1 MTSFQVGLPRTVLT
15 LREALFLGSGV
26 GRALPRHGTGW
37 NARRMVNGA
46 RRDRCR
52 LGEGPQSQNDARAHA
67 AMNGTAAAKQPRAS
81 P

>member
-1 MTSFQVGLPRTVLT
+1 MTSFQVGLPRTVPT
-15 LREALFLGSGV
+15 LREAFFGSGV
-26 GRALPRHGTGW
+26 GRTLPRHGTGW

-52 LGEGPQSQNDARAHA
+52 LGEGPQSQSDPTTHA
-67 AMNGTAAAKQPRAS
+67 AMNGTAAEKHIRAR